1 MNKHNIKELAEKL
14 ERWKNVNLDDVKLE
28 DVDEITDI
36 KIERRK
42 PSNERI
48 LDFIMKTKNPY
59 IFKVNGK
66 LVRIRFSE
74 TDKTAD
80 DCLTK
85 VLENLYRWMKKING
99 GKNESYNYK
108 AIVGNINCW
117 RL

>member
-1 MNKHNIKELAEKL
+1 MTKEDIEALSEKL
-14 ERWKNVNLDDVKLE
+14 KRCREIPLDEVNPD

-36 KIERRK
+36 KIDRRK

-74 TDKTAD
+74 NSKLTAE
-80 DCLTK
+80 DCLTN
-85 VLENLYRWMKKING
+85 VLKNLYR
-99 GKNESYNYK
+99 
-108 AIVGNINCW
+108 
-117 RL
+117 